1 MPRSGGRQNHE
12 LRPLEIAAHY
22 LDFAEGSVLITWGR
36 TRVLCAASVLDEVP
50 PFRRGSGGGWVTA
63 EYAMLPRST
72 NTRQV
77 REGIVGKVRGRSQ
90 EIQRLIGRSL
100 RAVVDLQALG
110 ERTVVL
116 DCDVLQAD
124 GGTRSAAISGAFV
137 ALCLALEPLRRDGVL
152 ACLPINDRVAAV
164 SVGQVGDKLLLDLD
178 YQEDFA
184 ARVDA
189 NFVATGQGGL
199 VEVQATG
206 EEGPFPRQLLPDMLD
221 LAMAGLAEIFQE
233 QEKALA
239 PWLPLPW

>member
-1 MPRSGGRQNHE
+1 MPRSGGRQDNK
-12 LRPLEIAAHY
+12 LRPLAIAPGY

-36 TRVLCAASVLDEVP
+36 TRVLCAASVLEEVP

-100 RAVVDLQALG
+100 RAVVDLAALG

-137 ALCLALEPLRRDGVL
+137 ALCLALEPLRREGVL
-152 ACLPINDRVAAV
+152 ACLPIHDRVAAV
-164 SVGQVGDKLLLDLD
+164 SVGQVGDTLLLDLD

-206 EEGPFPRQLLPDMLD
+206 EAGPFPRQLLSDMLD

>member
-1 MPRSGGRQNHE
+1 MPRSGSRQDND
-12 LRPLEIAAHY
+12 LRPLAITPGF

-36 TRVLCAASVLDEVP
+36 TRVLCAASVLEEVP

-77 REGIVGKVRGRSQ
+77 REGIGGKVRGRSQ

-100 RAVVDLQALG
+100 RAVVDLTALG

-137 ALCLALEPLRRDGVL
+137 ALCLALEPLRRQGIMES
-152 ACLPINDRVAAV
+152 LPINDQVAAV
-164 SVGQVGDKLLLDLD
+164 SVGLVGDKLLLDLD
-178 YQEDFA
+178 YQEDA
-184 ARVDA
+184 AAKVDA
-189 NFVATGQGGL
+189 NFVATGRGEL

-206 EEGPFPRQLLPDMLD
+206 EDGPFPRQLLPDMLD
-221 LAMAGLAEIFQE
+221 LATAGLADIFQE

>member
-1 MPRSGGRQNHE
+1 MPRSGGRQENE
-12 LRPLEIAAHY
+12 LRPLAMAPGY

-36 TRVLCAASVLDEVP
+36 TRVLCAASVLEEVP
-50 PFRRGSGGGWVTA
+50 PFRRESGGGWVTA

-77 REGIVGKVRGRSQ
+77 REGIAGRVRGRSQ

-110 ERTVVL
+110 ARTVVL

-137 ALCLALEPLRRDGVL
+137 ALCLALEPLRREGIMDI
-152 ACLPINDRVAAV
+152 LPIKDQVAAV
-164 SVGQVGDKLLLDLD
+164 SAGLVGGKLLLDLD
-178 YQEDFA
+178 YEEDSA

-189 NFVATGQGGL
+189 NFVATGKGGL

-206 EEGPFPRQLLPDMLD
+206 EDGPFPRQLLPEMLD
-221 LAMAGLAEIFQE
+221 LALAGLAEIFQE
-233 QEKALA
+233 QEKALV